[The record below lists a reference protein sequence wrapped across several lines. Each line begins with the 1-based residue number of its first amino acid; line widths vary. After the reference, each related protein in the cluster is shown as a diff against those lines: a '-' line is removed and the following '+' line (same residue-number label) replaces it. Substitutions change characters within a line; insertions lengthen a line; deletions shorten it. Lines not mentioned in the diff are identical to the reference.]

1 METQKT
7 SAKKFIINYGVLL
20 GILSVLL
27 GAVIYITNSYTDPH
41 WIFSV
46 LGVVI
51 LIGVIV
57 YAIKAFKKANGG
69 FLTLGQALKVGIS
82 IAAISGLLFAIYNAI
97 FNLVIDPGF
106 AEQMLDITREK
117 LAENPNMTEEQIEMS
132 IDWAR
137 KLGGPV
143 IGGAFFIVM
152 SVFFGFIY
160 SLIGGLIMQKKQDLY

>member
-1 METQKT
+1 MEAQKT

-46 LGVVI
+46 LGVVV

-69 FLTLGQALKVGIS
+69 FLTLGEALKVGIGTAL
-82 IAAISGLLFAIYNAI
+82 IGGLIG
-97 FNLVIDPGF
+97 VIWTLLLTNVLEPDYVQQVM
-106 AEQMLDITREK
+106 EVQKEKMLDQG
-117 LAENPNMTEEQIEMS
+117 LSEEQIEASAEMMEKFS
-132 IDWAR
+132 SPLISVAAS
-137 KLGGPV
+137 L
-143 IGGAFFIVM
+143 IGNL
-152 SVFFGFIY
+152 FFGFII